1 MGYMNVKLPG
11 LILFSLFLFASQV
24 QAQFLFE
31 RAETSAGE
39 LRLAISNI
47 GTLGKPDVRNNPDAG
62 ASMRFPANTGTEH
75 LFEAGIW
82 IGAFAGGQQLTSTSA
97 ITDPGGFASGKR
109 GFEFTADGQIRFEGE
124 NTGVGISQQ
133 DIITNFTDRNT
144 VIPGTNT
151 VIQGH
156 DQPLFADVELRS
168 LNWDFPFTENFTIL
182 QYDITNNSQIH
193 SGNPDGVVWD
203 SVYVGMYADLVARN
217 VFTATDQGSA
227 FFNKNGIGFL
237 DDLFTT
243 YVFDAGS
250 TDMPS
255 INTYG
260 AVSLIGSEYRGEFFH
275 PFNDQLPGFG
285 LRTPDVG
292 PSYWLFSAGTGVFL
306 RPSDDIERYNRMA
319 ETFPIDTQ
327 RPGSDKPSIREELR
341 TDGQESEGNYISFI
355 STGPFTEVL
364 PGETITIFFGVSAA
378 LKPEQFQGLAGKS
391 VDNEESRVNLVST
404 INSLNRVFQGEDV
417 NNNGRLD
424 PGEDL
429 NDNGQLDRFLFPTPP
444 DNPNV
449 RIELE
454 AGSATIF
461 WDRLAEESVDPITGE
476 TDFEGYRIYRSDL
489 GDDINPNPRLIR
501 EFDNTGND
509 VGFNTGFEEVRLEE
523 PVTFPDDTVQ
533 YWHKFE
539 VDGLLSGWQYQF
551 SVTSFDFGSEQFEIG
566 PLESSR
572 STNAVR
578 VFPGTTVNT
587 NFGSD
592 DEENRVGV
600 YPNPYRV
607 NAAWDG
613 TTEQTR
619 KLVFFNLPS
628 RAQIR
633 VYTLAGD
640 IVARMDHRSDDN
652 RGDIQWFNEFSS
664 EPRIIAGGEH
674 AWDILSDANQILT
687 TGLYLYSVKDLDSG
701 RIQTGKIAIIK

>member
-1 MGYMNVKLPG
+1 MKCLG
-11 LILFSLFLFASQV
+11 LLTLVFAILISDAE
-24 QAQFLFE
+24 AQFIFE
-31 RAETSAGE
+31 RAETTAGDI
-39 LRLAISNI
+39 RLAISNI

-82 IGAFAGGQQLTSTSA
+82 IGAFQGGQQLVSTSA

-124 NTGVGISQQ
+124 GTGVGTSQQ

-151 VIQGH
+151 IIQGH
-156 DQPLFADVELRS
+156 SQPLFADVELTS

-182 QYDITNNSQIH
+182 RYDITNNSQIH
-193 SGNPDGVVWD
+193 SGNPAGTAWD
-203 SVYVGMYADLVARN
+203 SVYVGMYADLVTRN

-227 FFNKNGIGFL
+227 FFNKNGVGFL

-250 TDMPS
+250 NDSPS
-255 INTYG
+255 LNTYG
-260 AVSLIGSEYRGEFFH
+260 AVSLIGSEYRDEFFH
-275 PFNDQLPGFG
+275 PLNGELESAGF
-285 LRTPDVG
+285 RTPDVG

-306 RPSDDIERYNRMA
+306 RPSDDIERFSRMA
-319 ETFPIDTQ
+319 EIFPIDDT
-327 RPGSDKPSIREELR
+327 RPGSDIPIREELR
-341 TDGQESEGNYISFI
+341 TDGQNSEGNYISFVSI
-355 STGPFTEVL
+355 GPFPEVL
-364 PGETITIFFGVSAA
+364 PGETITVFFGVSAS
-378 LKPEQFQGLAGKS
+378 LKPDQFQGLAGKP
-391 VDNEESRVNLVST
+391 VDNDESRQNLVTTVSS
-404 INSLNRVFQGEDV
+404 IQRVFQGEDV

-429 NDNGQLDRFLFPTPP
+429 NDDGVLDRFLFPTPP
-444 DNPNV
+444 DNPKV
-449 RIELE
+449 RIELD
-454 AGSATIF
+454 AGVATIF

-476 TDFEGYRIYRSDL
+476 KDFEGYRIYRSDL
-489 GDDINPNPRLIR
+489 GDDVNPTPRLIR
-501 EFDNTGND
+501 EFDTSGND
-509 VGFNTGFEEVRLEE
+509 TGFNTGFEAVRLEE

-533 YWHKFE
+533 YWHKLE

-551 SVTSFDFGSEQFEIG
+551 SVTSFDFGSERFEIG

-572 STNAVR
+572 NTNAVR
-578 VFPGTTVNT
+578 VFPGTSVNT
-587 NFGSD
+587 GFASGNS
-592 DEENRVGV
+592 ENRVGV

-613 TTEQTR
+613 STEQTR
-619 KLVFFNLPS
+619 KMVFFNLPE

-640 IVARMDHRSDDN
+640 IIARMDHESDNN
-652 RGDIQWFNEFSS
+652 RGDIQWFDEFSA

-674 AWDILSDANQILT
+674 AWDILSESNQILT
-687 TGLYLYSVKDLDSG
+687 TGLYLYSVKDLETG
-701 RIQTGKIAIIK
+701 EVQTGKIAIIK

>member
-1 MGYMNVKLPG
+1 MKCLG
-11 LILFSLFLFASQV
+11 LLTVVIAILTSEAN
-24 QAQFLFE
+24 AQFIFE
-31 RAETSAGE
+31 RAETSAGDI
-39 LRLAISNI
+39 RLAISNI

-82 IGAFAGGQQLTSTSA
+82 IGAFQGGQQLTSTSA

-124 NTGVGISQQ
+124 GTGIGISQQ

-156 DQPLFADVELRS
+156 SQPLFADVELTS
-168 LNWDFPFTENFTIL
+168 FNWDFPFTENFTIL
-182 QYDITNNSQIH
+182 RYDITNNSQIH
-193 SGNPDGVVWD
+193 SGNPAGTAWD

-250 TDMPS
+250 NDSPS
-255 INTYG
+255 LNTYG

-275 PFNDQLPGFG
+275 PLNNELESRGF
-285 LRTPDVG
+285 RTPDVG

-306 RPSDDIERYNRMA
+306 RPSDDIERYSRMA
-319 ETFPIDTQ
+319 ETFPIDET
-327 RPGSDKPSIREELR
+327 RPGADVPIREELR
-341 TDGQESEGNYISFI
+341 TDGQNSEGNYISFVSI
-355 STGPFTEVL
+355 GPFSEVL
-364 PGETITIFFGVSAA
+364 PGETITVFFGVSAA
-378 LKPEQFQGLAGKS
+378 LKPDQFQGIAGKS
-391 VDNEESRVNLVST
+391 VDDEESRENLVTT
-404 INSLNRVFQGEDV
+404 INSMQRVFQGEDV

-429 NDNGQLDRFLFPTPP
+429 NDDGVLNRFLFPTPP
-444 DNPNV
+444 ENPKV
-449 RIELE
+449 RIELD
-454 AGSATIF
+454 AGVATIF

-476 TDFEGYRIYRSDL
+476 KDFEGYRVYRSEL
-489 GDDINPNPRLIR
+489 GDDVSPTPRLIR
-501 EFDNTGND
+501 EFDTRGND
-509 VGFNTGFEEVRLEE
+509 VGFNTGFEAVRLEE

-533 YWHKFE
+533 YWHKLE

-551 SVTSFDFGSEQFEIG
+551 SVTSFDFGSDRFDIG

-572 STNAVR
+572 NTNAVR
-578 VFPGTTVNT
+578 VFPGTSVNT
-587 NFGSD
+587 NFASGNPD
-592 DEENRVGV
+592 NRVGV

-607 NAAWDG
+607 KAAWDG
-613 TTEQTR
+613 NTEQTR
-619 KLVFFNLPS
+619 KMVFFNLPQK
-628 RAQIR
+628 AQIR

-640 IVARMDHRSDDN
+640 IVARMDHESEN
-652 RGDIQWFNEFSS
+652 NQGDIQWFDEFSA

-674 AWDILSDANQILT
+674 AWDIQSEANQILT
-687 TGLYLYSVKDLDSG
+687 TGLYLYSVKDLDTG
-701 RIQTGKIAIIK
+701 DVQTGKIAIIK

>member
-1 MGYMNVKLPG
+1 MGVKLPG
-11 LILFSLFLFASQV
+11 FLLFSVFLLASQV

-31 RAETSAGE
+31 RAETEAGE
-39 LRLAISNI
+39 FRLMISNI
-47 GTLGKPDVRNNPDAG
+47 GVLGKSDVRNNPNAG

-82 IGAFAGGQQLTSTSA
+82 LGAFAGGQQLVSSAA
-97 ITDPGGFASGKR
+97 ITDPSGFSAGR
-109 GFEFTADGQIRFEGE
+109 TGFEFTANGQLQFEGE
-124 NTGVGISQQ
+124 GTGIGISDQ
-133 DIITNFTDRNT
+133 DIIANFTDRNT
-144 VIPGTNT
+144 VIPGTST
-151 VIQGH
+151 IIQNH
-156 DQPLFADVELRS
+156 SQPLFADVELRS
-168 LNWDFPFTENFTIL
+168 LNWGFPFTENFSIL
-182 QYDITNNSQIH
+182 QYEITNNSQIH
-193 SGNPDGVVWD
+193 SGNPEGVVWD

-217 VFTATDQGSA
+217 VFTTTDQGSA

-250 TDMPS
+250 NDQPS

-260 AVSLIGSEYRGEFFH
+260 AFSLIGSEYRGEFFH
-275 PFNDQLPGFG
+275 PSNPDLESFGF
-285 LRTPDVG
+285 RPPDVG
-292 PSYWLFSAGTGVFL
+292 PSYWLFSQGTGLFR
-306 RPSDDIERYNRMA
+306 RPDDDIDRYNRMA
-319 ETFPIDTQ
+319 EEFAIDSTLVD
-327 RPGSDKPSIREELR
+327 GTVVREALR
-341 TDGQESEGNYISFI
+341 TDGQNAEGNYISSVSI
-355 STGPFTEVL
+355 GPYPEIL
-364 PGETITIFFGVSAA
+364 PGESITVWFGVSAS
-378 LKPEQFQGLAGKS
+378 LKPEQFQGLAGKP
-391 VDNEESRVNLVST
+391 VDNEESRENMVATLNA
-404 INSLNRVFQGEDV
+404 LNRVFQGEDV

-454 AGSATIF
+454 AGRATIF
-461 WDRLAEESVDPITGE
+461 WDRLSEESVDPITGE
-476 TDFEGYRIYRSDL
+476 KDFEGYRVYRSDL
-489 GDDINPNPRLIR
+489 GDDVNPTPRLIR
-501 EFDNTGND
+501 EFDTPDNR
-509 VGFNTGFEEVRLEE
+509 VGLNTGFEEVRLEE

-551 SVTSFDFGSEQFEIG
+551 SVTSFDFGSERFDIG

-572 STNAVR
+572 NTNAVR
-578 VFPGTTVNT
+578 VFPGTSVNE
-587 NFGSD
+587 NFASD
-592 DEENRVGV
+592 DREHRVGV

-613 TTEQTR
+613 NNEGTR
-619 KLVFFNLPS
+619 KMVFFNLPA
-628 RAQIR
+628 RAEIR

-640 IVARMDHRSDDN
+640 IVARMDHQGDDN
-652 RGDIQWFNEFSS
+652 RGDIQWFNEFSA

-687 TGLYLYSVKDLDSG
+687 TGLYLYSVKDRDSG
-701 RIQTGKIAIIK
+701 EIQTGKIAIIK